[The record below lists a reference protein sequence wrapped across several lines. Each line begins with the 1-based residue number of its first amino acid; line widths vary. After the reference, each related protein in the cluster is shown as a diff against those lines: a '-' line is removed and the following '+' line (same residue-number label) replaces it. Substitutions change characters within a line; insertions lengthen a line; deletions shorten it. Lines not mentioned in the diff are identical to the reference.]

1 MKTKILIMLF
11 FVCLIGHAQNWND
24 VAKKDLTSL
33 SDLFKKSKDKFN
45 TSKEKLSKLTENL
58 DAEQNKQFLITLKNK
73 KELDS
78 LYKNRNSF
86 VDFYKSKGVKNDSL
100 IQFFPEEKDFKF
112 QGDSINKNL
121 LDKKTTY
128 LLFDNKDLI
137 NEKEVFNNSEA
148 SKVLSSVLNE
158 NSQCNLG
165 KFEIPAVGQLIPA
178 YVSYQDSSKKTKSKL
193 LINLS
198 FKEVNITLKE
208 GAFEDVRVTLI
219 DTIKHEK
226 YYFENRLP
234 TSLLRYSRNSSG
246 FYLACSSISSID
258 NVNPY
263 VHNKREVE
271 DIYITLKDV
280 LLYFPNSGN
289 NYVPDDQNL
298 IFPIPNKPIQNLKT
312 RGEYQ
317 LIQNTS
323 LQNTVELRT
332 YTDFLGLFNESP
344 NGVIQVEGRATF
356 YVNPFRFT
364 GKGFFNQFY
373 FFKKL
378 TPFVHFTKIDEIN
391 RGLDLKL
398 ESVVGVDSTFSVKH
412 SLEIIEKSYL
422 GLGVNLNI
430 FSVKFIKE
438 MPFKLNLFC
447 PVRYNSTAI
456 YNKKTQKDNLNMM
469 SYGLGL
475 NFEFNKFSNFG
486 FSYSFEWLK
495 YNPINR
501 SEKIINPN
509 NFNILRNEA
518 EIFYYPGESKNQS
531 IFTRLRT
538 FYNGSDD
545 KDSFFQ
551 FQFGY
556 RFSIGTG
563 NVKSK

>member
-1 MKTKILIMLF
+1 MKTKILIVVF
-11 FVCLIGHAQNWND
+11 FICLTGHAQDWNSL
-24 VAKKDLTSL
+24 ARKDLTLLLDS
-33 SDLFKKSKDKFN
+33 FKEAKDKYNF
-45 TSKEKLSKLTENL
+45 SKEELNKLTDKL
-58 DAEQNKQFLITLKNK
+58 DAQQNIQFVITLKNK
-73 KELDS
+73 KDLDS
-78 LYKNRNSF
+78 LYKKRTSF
-86 VDFYKSKGVKNDSL
+86 VDFYKLKGVKNDSL
-100 IQFFPEEKDFKF
+100 IKFFPEEIDFQF
-112 QGDSINKNL
+112 LGADNINKNI

-137 NEKEVFNNSEA
+137 NEKEVFDNSEA

-158 NSQCNLG
+158 NSRCNLG

-178 YVSYQDSSKKTKSKL
+178 YTELEARTEGDSL
-193 LINLS
+193 
-198 FKEVNITLKE
+198 FKYLRFTEVNITLKE
-208 GAFEDVRVTLI
+208 GAFEDIRVTLI
-219 DTIKHEK
+219 DSIEHEK
-226 YYFENRLP
+226 YYFENKLP
-234 TSLLRYSRNSSG
+234 TSLLRYSKNSSY
-246 FYLACSSISSID
+246 FKLVCSSISAID
-258 NVNPY
+258 NVQPY
-263 VHNKREVE
+263 DHKNRTIEN
-271 DIYITLKDV
+271 IYIYVKDV

-344 NGVIQVEGRATF
+344 NGTIQVEGKATF
-356 YVNPFRFT
+356 YLNPFRLT
-364 GKGFFNQFY
+364 GKTLFKQFY
-373 FFKKL
+373 FLKKL

-398 ESVVGVDSTFSVKH
+398 ESVVGVDSTFSVKN

-422 GLGVNLNI
+422 GLGINVNI
-430 FSVKFIKE
+430 FSFKFTKE
-438 MPFKLNLFC
+438 MPFKINLFC

-456 YNKKTQKDNLNMM
+456 DNKKTQKENLNVM

-486 FSYSFEWLK
+486 FNYSFEWLK
-495 YNPINR
+495 YDPINR
-501 SEKIINPN
+501 SEKILNPN
-509 NFNILRNEA
+509 DFKILRNEA

-531 IFTRLRT
+531 IFTRLIT
-538 FYNGSDD
+538 FYNGGAE

-556 RFSIGTG
+556 RFSLGTG
-563 NVKSK
+563 NVKSR